1 MTNAAARPEPASAPQ
16 NPPSLRVAL
25 LGTGT
30 VGRATLDRLHW
41 LTGNVSNNC
50 FELVYLSNSRV
61 AVSRPSGLVALD
73 ALDVL
78 DADGHAAALA
88 DVARVLQG
96 TGPGLIIDATASDEV
111 AAMHPHWLRR
121 GLHVVTACK
130 RAQGGSLDHWR
141 AIQQACN
148 DSGARYGDSATVGA
162 GLPLLRTLRAVR
174 ASGDRIH
181 ALAGVLS
188 GSLAWL
194 FNGFDGSVPF
204 SHRVLEAGCAGYT
217 EPDPRD
223 DLSGADVCRKLL
235 ILARAAG
242 FELDEADVQLETLV
256 PESLRM
262 CPRDAL
268 ADALTALDAPLQRRL
283 DDAHQRGAV
292 LRHIARLHADGT
304 ASVAVEALPV
314 DDPLAQGG
322 GTDNKVAM
330 WTDRYRER
338 PLVIQGPG
346 AGAEVTAAAL
356 IDDAL
361 AISADIRRL
370 A

>member
-1 MTNAAARPEPASAPQ
+1 MNIAAARSQTASVPA
-16 NPPSLRVAL
+16 NPHALRVAL

-30 VGRATLDRLHW
+30 VGRALLDRLNA
-41 LTGNVSNNC
+41 LNVSLPH

-61 AVSRPSGLVALD
+61 AVSRPSGLAAHEACNALGVDGQVAQ
-73 ALDVL
+73 
-78 DADGHAAALA
+78 LA

-96 TGPGLIIDATASDEV
+96 SRPGLIIDATASADV
-111 AAMHPHWLRR
+111 SALHPHWLRR

-130 RAQGGSLDHWR
+130 LAQGGSLARWR
-141 AIQQACN
+141 AVQQACAE
-148 DSGARYGDSATVGA
+148 SGARYGDSATVGA
-162 GLPLLRTLRAVR
+162 GLPLLRTLRALR
-174 ASGDRIH
+174 ASGDHIL

-204 SHRVLEAGCAGYT
+204 SHRVLEAHRTGYT

-223 DLSGADVCRKLL
+223 DLSGADVRRKLL

-242 FELDEADVQLETLV
+242 FELDEGDVEIQTLV
-256 PESLRM
+256 PESLRTS
-262 CPRDAL
+262 PREAL
-268 ADALTALDAPLQRRL
+268 ADALTALDAPLQRRF
-283 DDAHQRGAV
+283 DEAHGNGAV

-304 ASVAVEALPV
+304 ASVAVEALPN

-322 GTDNKVAM
+322 GTDNRIAI

-346 AGAEVTAAAL
+346 AGAEITAAAL
-356 IDDAL
+356 IEDAL
-361 AISADIRRL
+361 AISADLQRL
-370 A
+370 V